1 MIYAYSYC
9 SSPPPFFSSYNDA
22 ITDADVHIYANANMK
37 VQVKGTGDNLM
48 DNDATFNVLPH
59 STNVVTVPFYVGII
73 ALDVSLN
80 VGVDVSYAL

>member
-1 MIYAYSYC
+1 
-9 SSPPPFFSSYNDA
+9 
-22 ITDADVHIYANANMK
+22 MK

-48 DNDATFNVLPH
+48 DNDASFNVLPH
-59 STNVVTVPFYVGII
+59 STNVVTVPFYVGLI